1 MGFFVKDDLF
11 LDSIELKFTDSI
23 EETSTVQLGSN
34 SKFRITI
41 RTVHEQNLYEGH
53 YPSLKIIDGNK
64 YHHDGMK
71 GITVYY
77 KDPDNPNSKIGVY
90 PAQGKQIQGKDQF
103 EFLDFFIKTNYES
116 LMKIWKCIPG
126 SDDYISI
133 MNQIIKDTG
142 KKFKKYKIVV
152 KV

>member
-1 MGFFVKDDLF
+1 
-11 LDSIELKFTDSI
+11 
-23 EETSTVQLGSN
+23 
-34 SKFRITI
+34 
-41 RTVHEQNLYEGH
+41 
-53 YPSLKIIDGNK
+53 
-64 YHHDGMK
+64 MK

-77 KDPDNPNSKIGVY
+77 KDPDNPNSKIGVC